1 MVVSLKLY
9 ITMEDYDVLLN
20 NQIEAILE
28 VMNRRNLSEEDAVRI
43 RQAFEFAREAHAGQ
57 LRKSGAPYIIHPV
70 AVARIVAEELQLG
83 PNPVI
88 AAFLHDVVEDTDF
101 TVEDVKVRFG
111 QDVAYLVRVVT
122 KQKKKQ
128 YETSKQVDNFKQMLE
143 SLHYDI
149 RAILIKLADRLHNM
163 RTLDSMRPDKQM
175 KIAGETDYFYAPLAN
190 RLGLYGIRR
199 ELENLSLQYR
209 CPLEYQEL
217 EQAIEADKAED
228 KERLALFT
236 NEMLTLLRERGI
248 QARTE
253 IRYRQPYSIWRKIHV
268 TGRDFKHLD
277 YRHVIRL
284 IYPAEKE
291 TDEKSL
297 CLRIYSIL
305 TDRFKE
311 QPQSIV
317 NFIDSPK
324 ENGYQS
330 FHIRLLSEQGV
341 WEEIHISSERMVLNS
356 KLGCAVERMEGAW
369 DNWIAKF
376 RALLKDAAS
385 QTAEGWYMDSVVSS
399 LYNEDIT
406 VFTPKGMAVSLPQ
419 RATVLDFA
427 FEIHSAIGEHAQY
440 AKVNGKL
447 CSVKTELHHGDCVEV
462 GVNPAFKPKPDWLE
476 FVQTYKAKRFLRSYS
491 GQMKSIPKNRCLTCH
506 PLPGNEVIGFKESDG
521 RITIHKRDCA
531 VAIRLASQKGDSI
544 VSVEFPEDRDLYYP
558 VCLNVRAV
566 DRYHLL
572 IDLVACITNGM
583 KLPIDSLNV
592 ATVDEIADCT
602 IRFKVH
608 SFGELQQ
615 VIAALNRI
623 EGVDEVHRVGL

>member
-1 MVVSLKLY
+1 
-9 ITMEDYDVLLN
+9 MEDYDKLINGQL
-20 NQIEAILE
+20 ESILS
-28 VMNRRNLSEEDAVRI
+28 VMDRRNVSAEDRI
-43 RQAFEFAREAHAGQ
+43 RIREAFEFAREAHAGQ
-57 LRKSGAPYIIHPV
+57 KRKSGAPYIIHPV

-88 AAFLHDVVEDTDF
+88 AAFLHDVAEDTSF
-101 TVEDVKVRFG
+101 TLDDIKARFG
-111 QDVAYLVRVVT
+111 PDVAYLVRVVT
-122 KQKKKQ
+122 KQKKMQ
-128 YETSKQVDNFKQMLE
+128 YETSKQVENFKQMLD

-163 RTLDSMRPDKQM
+163 RTLDSMRPEKQM

-199 ELENLSLQYR
+199 ELENLSLRYR

-217 EQAIEADKAED
+217 ERAIEADKAED
-228 KERLALFT
+228 RQRLDAFT
-236 NEMLTLLRERGI
+236 GEMLELLRRKGI

-253 IRYRQPYSIWRKIHV
+253 VRYRMPYSIWRKIQS

-277 YRHVIRL
+277 YRHVVRL
-284 IYPAEKE
+284 IYPAERE
-291 TDEKSL
+291 EDEKRI
-297 CLRIYSIL
+297 CLHIYSIL

-311 QPQSIV
+311 KPGSIV

-330 FHIRLLSEQGV
+330 FHIRLLSEHGI

-385 QTAEGWYMDSVVSS
+385 QTAEGWFMDSVVSS

-406 VFTPKGMAVSLPQ
+406 VFTPQGKPINLPQ

-427 FEIHSAIGEHAQY
+427 FELHNSIGAHAQY

-462 GVNPAFKPKPDWLE
+462 GVNPDFAPRPDWLDC
-476 FVQTYKAKRFLRSYS
+476 VQTYKAKSFLRSYL
-491 GQMKSIPKNRCLTCH
+491 GQIKSIPKNRCLCCH
-506 PLPGNEVIGFKESDG
+506 PLPGNEVIGFRELDG
-521 RITIHKRDCA
+521 TITIHKRDCA
-531 VAIRLASQKGDSI
+531 LAIRQASQDGDSI
-544 VSVEFPEDRDLYYP
+544 VSVDFPEDKDVFDP
-558 VCLNVRAV
+558 VRINVRAV

-572 IDLVACITNGM
+572 IDLVDCITNGM
-583 KLPIDSLNV
+583 KLSISSLNTE
-592 ATVDEIADCT
+592 TVDEIADCT
-602 IRFKVH
+602 INFSVH
-608 SFGELQQ
+608 SFSELQK
-615 VIAALNRI
+615 VIASI
-623 EGVDEVHRVGL
+623 SSIDGVDEVHRVEL

>member
-1 MVVSLKLY
+1 
-9 ITMEDYDVLLN
+9 MEDYDKLINGQL
-20 NQIEAILE
+20 ESILS
-28 VMNRRNLSEEDAVRI
+28 VMDRRNVSAEDRI
-43 RQAFEFAREAHAGQ
+43 RIREAFEFAREAHAGQ
-57 LRKSGAPYIIHPV
+57 KRKSGAPYIIHPV

-88 AAFLHDVVEDTDF
+88 AAFLHDVAEDTSF
-101 TVEDVKVRFG
+101 TLDDIKARFG
-111 QDVAYLVRVVT
+111 PDVAYLVRVVT
-122 KQKKKQ
+122 KQKKMQ
-128 YETSKQVDNFKQMLE
+128 YETSKQVENFKQMLD

-163 RTLDSMRPDKQM
+163 RTLDSMRPEKQM

-199 ELENLSLQYR
+199 ELENLSLRYR

-217 EQAIEADKAED
+217 ERAIEADKAED
-228 KERLALFT
+228 RQRLDAFT
-236 NEMLTLLRERGI
+236 GEMLELLRRKGI

-253 IRYRQPYSIWRKIHV
+253 VRYRMPYSIWRKIQS

-277 YRHVIRL
+277 YRHVVRL
-284 IYPAEKE
+284 IYPAERE
-291 TDEKSL
+291 EDEKRI
-297 CLRIYSIL
+297 CLHIYSIL

-311 QPQSIV
+311 KPGSIV

-330 FHIRLLSEQGV
+330 FHIRLLSEHGI

-385 QTAEGWYMDSVVSS
+385 QTAEGWFMDSVVSS

-406 VFTPKGMAVSLPQ
+406 VFTPQGKPINLPQ

-427 FEIHSAIGEHAQY
+427 FELHNSIGAHAQY

-462 GVNPAFKPKPDWLE
+462 GVNPDFAPRPDGLDC
-476 FVQTYKAKRFLRSYS
+476 VQTYKAKSFLRSYL
-491 GQMKSIPKNRCLTCH
+491 GQIKSIPKNRCLCCH
-506 PLPGNEVIGFKESDG
+506 PLPGNEVIGFRELDG
-521 RITIHKRDCA
+521 TITIHKRDCA
-531 VAIRLASQKGDSI
+531 LAIRQASQDGDSI
-544 VSVEFPEDRDLYYP
+544 VSVDFPEDKDVFYP
-558 VCLNVRAV
+558 VRINVRAV

-572 IDLVACITNGM
+572 IDLVDCITNGM
-583 KLPIDSLNV
+583 KLSISSLNTE
-592 ATVDEIADCT
+592 TVDEIADCT
-602 IRFKVH
+602 INFSVH
-608 SFGELQQ
+608 SFSELQK
-615 VIAALNRI
+615 VIASI
-623 EGVDEVHRVGL
+623 SSIDGVDEVHRVEL

>member
-1 MVVSLKLY
+1 
-9 ITMEDYDVLLN
+9 MEDYDKLINGQL
-20 NQIEAILE
+20 ESILS
-28 VMNRRNLSEEDAVRI
+28 VMDRRNVSAEDRLRI
-43 RQAFEFAREAHAGQ
+43 KDAFEFAREAHAGQ
-57 LRKSGAPYIIHPV
+57 KRKSGAPYIIHPV

-88 AAFLHDVVEDTDF
+88 AAFLHDVAEDTAF
-101 TVEDVKVRFG
+101 TLDDIKARFG
-111 QDVAYLVRVVT
+111 PDVAYLVRVVT

-128 YETSKQVDNFKQMLE
+128 YETSKQVENFKQMLD

-163 RTLDSMRPDKQM
+163 RTLDSMRPEKQM

-199 ELENLSLQYR
+199 ELENLSLRYR

-228 KERLALFT
+228 RQRLEAFT
-236 NEMLTLLRERGI
+236 GEMLELLRRNGI

-253 IRYRQPYSIWRKIHV
+253 VRYRMPYSIWRKIQS

-277 YRHVIRL
+277 YRHVVRL
-284 IYPAEKE
+284 IYPAERE
-291 TDEKSL
+291 EDEKKI
-297 CLRIYSIL
+297 CLHIYSIL

-311 QPQSIV
+311 KPGSIV

-330 FHIRLLSEQGV
+330 FHIRLLSEHGI

-385 QTAEGWYMDSVVSS
+385 QTAEGWFMDSVVSS

-406 VFTPKGMAVSLPQ
+406 VFTPQGKPINLPQ

-427 FEIHSAIGEHAQY
+427 FELHNSIGSRAQY

-462 GVNPAFKPKPDWLE
+462 GINPDFVPRPDWLDC
-476 FVQTYKAKRFLRSYS
+476 VQTYKAKSFLRSYL
-491 GQMKSIPKNRCLTCH
+491 GQVKSIPKNRCLSCH
-506 PLPGNEVIGFKESDG
+506 PLPGNEVIGFREVDG
-521 RITIHKRDCA
+521 TVTIHKRDCA
-531 VAIRLASQKGDSI
+531 VAIRQASQDGDSI
-544 VSVEFPEDRDLYYP
+544 VSVDFPEDKDVLYP
-558 VCLNVRAV
+558 VRINVRAV

-572 IDLVACITNGM
+572 IDLVDCITNGM
-583 KLPIDSLNV
+583 KLSISSLNTV
-592 ATVDEIADCT
+592 TVDEIADCT
-602 IRFKVH
+602 INFSVH
-608 SFGELQQ
+608 SFSELQN
-615 VIAALNRI
+615 VIASIGRI
-623 EGVDEVHRVGL
+623 NGVDEVHRVEL

>member
-1 MVVSLKLY
+1 
-9 ITMEDYDVLLN
+9 MEDYDKLINGQLDS
-20 NQIEAILE
+20 ILS
-28 VMNRRNLSEEDAVRI
+28 VMDRRNVSPEDRLRI
-43 RQAFEFAREAHAGQ
+43 KNAFEFAREAHAGQ
-57 LRKSGAPYIIHPV
+57 KRKSGAPYIIHPV

-88 AAFLHDVVEDTDF
+88 AAFLHDVVEDTKF
-101 TVEDVKVRFG
+101 TLDDIKVRFG
-111 QDVAYLVRVVT
+111 PDVAYLVRVVT
-122 KQKKKQ
+122 KQKKMQ
-128 YETSKQVDNFKQMLE
+128 YETSKQVQNFKQMLD

-163 RTLDSMRPDKQM
+163 RTLDSMRPEKQM

-199 ELENLSLQYR
+199 ELENLSLRYR

-228 KERLALFT
+228 RQRLEAFT
-236 NEMLTLLRERGI
+236 GEMLELLRRNGI

-253 IRYRQPYSIWRKIHV
+253 VRYRMPYSIWRKIQS

-277 YRHVIRL
+277 YRHVVRL
-284 IYPAEKE
+284 IYPSDREE
-291 TDEKSL
+291 DEKRI
-297 CLRIYSIL
+297 CLHIYSIL

-311 QPQSIV
+311 KPGSIV

-330 FHIRLLSEQGV
+330 FHIRLLSEHGI

-385 QTAEGWYMDSVVSS
+385 QTAEGWFMDSVVSS

-406 VFTPKGMAVSLPQ
+406 VFTPQGKPINLPQ

-427 FEIHSAIGEHAQY
+427 FELHNSIGSHAQY

-462 GVNPAFKPKPDWLE
+462 GVNPDFAPRPDWLDC
-476 FVQTYKAKRFLRSYS
+476 VQTYKAKSFLRSYL
-491 GQMKSIPKNRCLTCH
+491 GQIKSIPKNRCLCCH
-506 PLPGNEVIGFKESDG
+506 PLPGNEVIGFREVDG
-521 RITIHKRDCA
+521 TITIHKRDCA
-531 VAIRLASQKGDSI
+531 VAIRQASQDGDSI
-544 VSVEFPEDRDLYYP
+544 VSVDFPEDKDVLYP
-558 VCLNVRAV
+558 VRINVRAV

-572 IDLVACITNGM
+572 IDLVDCITNGM
-583 KLPIDSLNV
+583 KLSISSLNTV
-592 ATVDEIADCT
+592 TVDEIADCT
-602 IRFKVH
+602 INFSVH
-608 SFGELQQ
+608 SFSELQN
-615 VIAALNRI
+615 VIASIGRI
-623 EGVDEVHRVGL
+623 NGVDEVHRVEL